1 MAHNQCV
8 WFDIPCLDLKRAVKF
23 YEAVLN
29 GKMEPIPGMQGAVLP
44 HSNDDVS
51 GCLFVKEG
59 EVPSASGPLLYLNAG
74 GRLDDA
80 ITKSVTFG
88 GKILKAKHAIGPYGF
103 IAIVLDS
110 EGNRV
115 ALHSMTA

>member
-8 WFDIPCLDLKRAVKF
+8 WFDIPCLELKRAVQF

-29 GKMEPIPGMQGAVLP
+29 CKTEPIPGMQGAVLP
-44 HSNDDVS
+44 HANDDVS
-51 GCLFVKEG
+51 GCLFVREG
-59 EVPSASGPLLYLNAG
+59 ETPSASGPLMYLNAN

-80 ITKSVTFG
+80 ITKTQAHG
-88 GKILKAKHAIGPYGF
+88 GKLVKAKHAIGPYGF
-103 IAIVLDS
+103 IAVILDS